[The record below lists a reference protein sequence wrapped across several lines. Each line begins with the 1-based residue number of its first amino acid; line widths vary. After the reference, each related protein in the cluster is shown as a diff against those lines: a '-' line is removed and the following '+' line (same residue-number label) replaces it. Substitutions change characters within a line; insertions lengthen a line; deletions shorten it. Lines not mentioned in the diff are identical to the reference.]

1 MVANS
6 QEGGRERIFVLLDV
20 FPVVQ
25 NLEKKSYFSKKF
37 LLATVCQEKE
47 RRNSVGFYQIYSL
60 FLCSGLILPLLRY
73 NGRLPFAKG
82 AY

>member
-25 NLEKKSYFSKKF
+25 NLEKKRYFSKKF
-37 LLATVCQEKE
+37 LQAIVSLEKE

>member
-1 MVANS
+1 MANS
-6 QEGGRERIFVLLDV
+6 QEGGWERIFVLLNV

-25 NLEKKSYFSKKF
+25 NLEKKRYFSKKF
-37 LLATVCQEKE
+37 LQAIVSLEKE

-60 FLCSGLILPLLRY
+60 FICSGLILPLLRY